1 MTKRSSST
9 INQGRAVVV
18 TTKDRGVFF
27 GYVKDESKAPEQI
40 TLTKM
45 RNCVYWPMA
54 VRGFLGLTTSGPLS
68 GSKIGPAAPAATLY
82 GLTGVYDCTPEA
94 VDAWEKGTWS

>member
-1 MTKRSSST
+1 MST
-9 INQGRAVVV
+9 IKAAESNQGRAVVV

-27 GYVKDESKAPEQI
+27 GYIKDESKAPDQI

-54 VRGFLGLTTSGPLS
+54 VRGFLGLTVSGPLS
-68 GSKIGPAAPAATLY
+68 GSKIGPAAPVATLY
-82 GLTGVYDCTPEA
+82 GLTGQYDCEPAA
-94 VDAWEKGTWS
+94 VSAWEKGTWG